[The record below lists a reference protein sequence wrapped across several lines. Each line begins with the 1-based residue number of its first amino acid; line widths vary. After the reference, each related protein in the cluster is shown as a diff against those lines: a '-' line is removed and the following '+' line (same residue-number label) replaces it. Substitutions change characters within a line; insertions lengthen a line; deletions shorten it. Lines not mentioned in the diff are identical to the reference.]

1 MARTTIPIRTCRG
14 KGNVILKCIGT
25 VKETEF
31 YNTWGIFDDGKTCY
45 CKKCCDKIFEYY
57 IKQDCSETTALYYT
71 LQKIDIPFIQAVYK
85 KLVDSKKNVT
95 VGNYIALLQE
105 NEARKNMYND
115 FTLSDADDSNVNQE
129 VKAKFVQEAKE
140 KYDELEEIWGVQ
152 DSDKDYKFLEKT
164 FKTYTEGVEFTNP
177 QQKDLYRDLCRD
189 RLLLR
194 KINDGRYN
202 GEETLDKVQSRIA
215 KTMSTLKVDQFES
228 NKPKTLSEQLIFD
241 KIAQIE
247 MTKPADLYKEPTK
260 YKDFNKVRKY
270 YQDICLRAL
279 KNTLAGTKNFDIDVD
294 NLDKYELEEV
304 YDDD

>member
-85 KLVDSKKNVT
+85 KLIDSKKNIT

-115 FTLSDADDSNVNQE
+115 FTLSDADDSNVSQE
-129 VKAKFVQEAKE
+129 VKEKFVQEAKE

-228 NKPKTLSEQLIFD
+228 NKPKTLSEQSLFE
-241 KIAQIE
+241 KIRLCDSNNVEDVYSEPSKHYDLNKIIE
-247 MTKPADLYKEPTK
+247 YNEKFSLRPLANMLCGNRDFSVDLDDIEK
-260 YKDFNKVRKY
+260 Y
-270 YQDICLRAL
+270 
-279 KNTLAGTKNFDIDVD
+279 
-294 NLDKYELEEV
+294 NLG
-304 YDDD
+304 